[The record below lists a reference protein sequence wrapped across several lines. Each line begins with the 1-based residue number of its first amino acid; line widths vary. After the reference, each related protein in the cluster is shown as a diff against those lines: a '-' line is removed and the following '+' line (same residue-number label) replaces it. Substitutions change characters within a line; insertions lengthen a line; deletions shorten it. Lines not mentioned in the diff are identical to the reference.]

1 MLERTHSTILPV
13 EGKELRVSRKGRI
26 VLDIPAISFGK
37 PGITVVLGPNGA
49 GKTFLLRI
57 LSGLIKPDKGEV
69 RWAGQTPER
78 KRYSRFGFLLQTPV
92 LLRRPALS
100 NIAFAIKAN
109 GFAHGNVRKR
119 AMLALEN
126 AGLAH
131 LADRSAQVL
140 SGGEKQRVALARAL
154 CLEPDIL
161 FLDEPTASLDPASTL
176 AIEQAIANVA
186 ARGTPV
192 VLVTHDIAQA
202 RRLASEV
209 IFMNSG
215 RVIEAAPGEEFFATA
230 ASAEARA
237 YLAGKIII

>member
-1 MLERTHSTILPV
+1 MLERAHSTILPV
-13 EGKELRVSRKGRI
+13 EGRGLRVTRKGQT
-26 VLDIPAISFGK
+26 VLDIPSISFGK

-57 LSGLIKPDKGEV
+57 LSGLIKPDKGDV
-69 RWAGQTPER
+69 TWAGQAPKRE
-78 KRYSRFGFLLQTPV
+78 RYSRFGFLLQTPV
-92 LLRRPALS
+92 LLRRTALS
-100 NIAFAIKAN
+100 NIIFALKAN
-109 GFAHGNVRKR
+109 GAGQGDLRER

-126 AGLAH
+126 AGLGH
-131 LADRSAQVL
+131 LANRSTQVL

-161 FLDEPTASLDPASTL
+161 FLDEPAASLDPASTL
-176 AIEQAIANVA
+176 AIEQSIAAVA

-215 RVIEAAPGEEFFATA
+215 HVIETAPGEQFFASP

-237 YLAGKIII
+237 YLAGKIVI